1 MILSPSLLSADFSR
15 LGDEVAA
22 LEAAGVSWLHLDVM
36 DGAFVPNISFGPP
49 VIKALRPRCGLFFD
63 VHLMVEGADRYLES
77 FAEAGA
83 DLLVIHAEAV
93 CHTHRCL
100 GRIHDLGLRAGLA
113 LDPGTDLAAARW
125 LAPDLD
131 LLLIMG
137 VDPGFSGQSFIPQTV
152 AKVRAA
158 REALDAWGRADVP
171 VEVDGGVCLDNAG
184 LLTEAGADILVSG
197 SAFFRTTT
205 YAAGLAAFAAATRS
219 GRSPQTQRRP
229 GLDAAQAWRHAS
241 PASQQKGK

>member
-15 LGDEVAA
+15 LGEEVAA
-22 LEAAGVSWLHLDVM
+22 LEAAGVPWLHLDVM

-49 VIKALRPRCGLFFD
+49 VIRALRPRCGLFFD
-63 VHLMVEGADRYLES
+63 VHLMVAEAGRYLEA

-93 CHTHRCL
+93 RHAHRCL

-113 LDPGTDLAAARW
+113 LDPGTDIAAARW

-137 VDPGFSGQSFIPQTV
+137 VNPGFSGQSFIPQTV
-152 AKVRAA
+152 DKVRAA

-171 VEVDGGVCLDNAG
+171 VEVDGGVCLENAG
-184 LLTEAGADILVSG
+184 QLSEAGADILVSG
-197 SAFFRTTT
+197 SAFFRSAT
-205 YAAGLAAFAAATRS
+205 YAAGLAAFAAAARS

-229 GLDAAQAWRHAS
+229 GLDAAQAWRHAA

>member
-158 REALDAWGRADVP
+158 REALDAWGRPDVP
-171 VEVDGGVCLDNAG
+171 VEVDGGVCLENAAA
-184 LLTEAGADILVSG
+184 LSEAGADILVSG
-197 SAFFRTTT
+197 SAFFRSAS
-205 YAAGLAAFAAATRS
+205 YAAGLAAFDAAARN
-219 GRSPQTQRRP
+219 GRSPQTQRRSCP
-229 GLDAAQAWRHAS
+229 DAAQAWRHAA

>member
-171 VEVDGGVCLDNAG
+171 VEVDGGVCLENAG

-197 SAFFRTTT
+197 SAFFRSPT
-205 YAAGLAAFAAATRS
+205 YAAGLAAFAAAAQR
-219 GRSPQTQRRP
+219 GRSPQTRRRP
-229 GLDAAQAWRHAS
+229 ALDAAQAWRSAS